1 ECRGER
7 RLTSRTWTTA
17 SHSAAWPLGA
27 PFGRGAPLARSLTYA
42 GGHRGQS
49 REDSTR
55 SLEEGSRMLARASG
69 AKPEVGAECGR
80 RVFHRAG
87 ARGAPCD
94 GCRSSNPRP
103 KLHARESPGAVH
115 PAALLLGEHVAGAAE
130 LLGEVLEL

>member
-1 ECRGER
+1 ARGAARHAPPRGQKASTIRALDPERARGGQSQPGQIRGAWRQFDQGAAYVEAGSRARRFERTAECNHDDCPIGAVRECRGER

-55 SLEEGSRMLARASG
+55 SLEEG
-69 AKPEVGAECGR
+69 
-80 RVFHRAG
+80 
-87 ARGAPCD
+87 
-94 GCRSSNPRP
+94 
-103 KLHARESPGAVH
+103 
-115 PAALLLGEHVAGAAE
+115 
-130 LLGEVLEL
+130 